1 MGESRVC
8 VEFQSVSKSFG
19 DLSVFNDVSLAIRE
33 HEVTFIV
40 GPSGCGKS
48 VLTRMTVG
56 LEHPDTGA
64 VIVYGRDVTNLSER
78 QLAAVRRTVAYVPQH
93 PALFDTLTVAGN
105 LALPLVA
112 NRIKNQTKATTCA
125 MDLLSKFGLT
135 GRADSMPSELN
146 QSDKKIVSILRSLIM
161 NPDCT
166 ILDEPTTGLDGPA
179 RAAVDSMIRTLG
191 TGREMTIVV
200 ISHDMRATM
209 SIADRIVFMYNGGIR
224 LDGDR
229 ADFLRASTGFRT
241 GVPATDADRGPD
253 GIVDPVVAQFLSG
266 SPQGPMVTVS

>member
-8 VEFQSVSKSFG
+8 IEFQSVSKAFG
-19 DLSVFNDVSLAIRE
+19 DVTVFTDLSLSIRE
-33 HEVTFIV
+33 HEVTYIV

-48 VLTRMTVG
+48 VLTKMTVG
-56 LEHPDTGA
+56 LEHPDTGH
-64 VIVYGRDVTNLSER
+64 VLIYGQEITSLSER
-78 QLAAVRRTVAYVPQH
+78 QLAPVRRRIAYVPQH
-93 PALFDTLTVAGN
+93 PALFDALSVRAN

-112 NRIKNQTKATTCA
+112 NRLENEAVANTMAL
-125 MDLLSKFGLT
+125 DLLSRFNLT

-179 RAAVDSMIRTLG
+179 RTAVDAMIKKLG

-200 ISHDMRATM
+200 ISHDMHATM
-209 SIADRIVFMYNGGIR
+209 SIADRIVFLYNGGIR

-229 ADFLRASTGFRT
+229 NSFHE
-241 GVPATDADRGPD
+241 P
-253 GIVDPVVAQFLSG
+253 VDPVVAQFLSG
-266 SPQGPMVTVS
+266 SPDGPMVTAT